1 MKLCVIGPTYPY
13 RGGISH
19 YTTFLVQ
26 HLRNAGH
33 WTQLYSYT
41 RQYPRWL
48 FPGRT
53 DQDPSIVPL
62 KVECKYM
69 LDPINPITWLRV
81 AHQVRADAPDALILQ
96 WWVPYWMPSLAVI
109 SRWIRCNTAIRVV
122 FIIHN
127 VLPHEGGGTLDR
139 QLAKIAL
146 SGGDAFI
153 VHSDQE
159 ARQLKALLPHVV
171 AFKAHF
177 PTYAGLAHQADF
189 EAATRLRRE
198 LKVPDDQPVILFFG
212 FVRPYKG
219 LDYLI
224 RALPLVRKKL
234 HVHLVVVGEFW
245 VSPEAYHRL
254 ARDLGVEDAI
264 TFVNRYIPNEEL
276 SSYFDLADV
285 VVLPYVSATQSA
297 VIQLAFGFGKP
308 IITTRVGGLHE
319 VVEDGITG
327 LLVPPQDE
335 QALADAIVC
344 FYTQGL
350 GPHLAANVRR
360 QQAERRFGWDT
371 FIRVIE
377 QAIQPIAPIS

>member
-1 MKLCVIGPTYPY
+1 MKFAVIGPTYPY

-19 YTTFLVQ
+19 YTTLLVQ

-33 WTQLYSYT
+33 WTRLYSYT

-48 FPGRT
+48 FPGKT
-53 DQDPSIVPL
+53 DEDPSAIPL
-62 KVECKYM
+62 KVECEYV
-69 LDPINPITWLRV
+69 LDPINPATWLQV
-81 AHQVRADAPDALILQ
+81 ARQVRADAPDALILQ
-96 WWVPYWMPSLAVI
+96 WWVPYWTPSLAVI
-109 SRWIRCNTAIRVV
+109 SRWIRRNTATRVV
-122 FIIHN
+122 FIVHN
-127 VLPHEGGGTLDR
+127 VLPHEGGALDR

-146 SGGDAFI
+146 GRGDAFI
-153 VHSDQE
+153 VHSGQE
-159 ARQLKALLPHVV
+159 AQQLKALLPHAVV
-171 AFKAHF
+171 FKTHF
-177 PTYAGLAHQADF
+177 PTYAGLAYPSDSEF
-189 EAATRLRRE
+189 AARLRRE
-198 LKVPDDQPVILFFG
+198 LKLPEGRPVMLFFG

-224 RALPLVRKKL
+224 QALPFVLKKL
-234 HVHLVVVGEFW
+234 PVHLLVVGEFW
-245 VSPEAYHRL
+245 VPLEVYRRL
-254 ARDLGVEDAI
+254 ACDLGVESAI

-276 SSYFDLADV
+276 GPYFDLADV
-285 VVLPYVSATQSA
+285 VVLPYISATQSA
-297 VIQLAFGFGKP
+297 AIQLAFGFGKP
-308 IITTRVGGLHE
+308 VITTRVGGLHE

-335 QALADAIVC
+335 GALADAIVC

-360 QQAERRFGWDT
+360 QQAEGRFGWDA